1 MIPDHPV
8 LPIANKLRE
17 FHIPCAN
24 GWELAYE
31 DRIRRFKEII
41 SPDVATCETVSLD

>member
-1 MIPDHPV
+1 MRPDHPV
-8 LPIANKLRE
+8 PPIANKWKE
-17 FHIPCAN
+17 FRLPCASQ
-24 GWELAYE
+24 WELAYE